1 MKKYALV
8 LILVLV
14 IGFTAGCLGGGSDT
28 TTSSPT
34 VSSSSATTTPT
45 TTSQSP
51 TTATSQSPTETP
63 KEVTTDEL
71 FQWVSAVN
79 QYTYVGNATISM
91 VVAIKQENVSQRD
104 NVTLNII
111 ERGYIDFE
119 SWSASINTTTISVPD
134 GASTNTSRIVVNNV
148 TYILTPVGWVKS
160 DDQATAEFVWKYNIV
175 SLAREYLKRT
185 PDERENSER
194 LVLRYHLRDYEVR
207 PLAIMYFATTPDTEI
222 SVKDSLLELYFENGR
237 LVGGRISFSV
247 SAKTSIDD
255 PTIGKMTITQD
266 GSWSE
271 AILITSTNEKKNVE
285 APST

>member
-28 TTSSPT
+28 TTSSPA
-34 VSSSSATTTPT
+34 VSSSPGTTTPT

-51 TTATSQSPTETP
+51 TTTSQSPTETP

-71 FQWVSAVN
+71 LQWVSALN
-79 QYTYVGNATISM
+79 QYTYVSNATISM
-91 VVAIKQENVSQRD
+91 LVVVTQGNVSQRD

-111 ERGYIDFE
+111 ERGYMDFE
-119 SWSASINTTTISVPD
+119 SWSAVINTTTISVPD
-134 GASTNTSRIVVNNV
+134 GASTNTSRIVFNNV
-148 TYILTPVGWVKS
+148 TYIRTPLGWVKS
-160 DDQATAEFVWKYNIV
+160 DDPTTAEFVWKYNIV
-175 SLAREYLKRT
+175 SLAKEYLKRT
-185 PDERENSER
+185 PDERENGER
-194 LVLRYHLRDYEVR
+194 LVLRYHLSDYEVR
-207 PLAIMYFATTPDTEI
+207 PLATMYFATTPDTEI
-222 SVKDSLLELYFENGR
+222 SVKDGVLELYFENGR
-237 LVGGRISFSV
+237 LVGGRVSFSV

-271 AILITSTNEKKNVE
+271 TIRITSINEKKNVE